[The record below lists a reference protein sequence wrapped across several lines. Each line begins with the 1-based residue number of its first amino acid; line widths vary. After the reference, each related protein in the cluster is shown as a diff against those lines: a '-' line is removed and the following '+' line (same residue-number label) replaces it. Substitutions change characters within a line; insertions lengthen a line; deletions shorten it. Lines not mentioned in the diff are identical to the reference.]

1 MSNFSVVLFLSFA
14 VFCIYAD
21 HAVKVEKAE
30 IETVDKDYLTIAVKV
45 RQEGDKSLIDVDS
58 DLLQDLNDDV
68 FMQIH
73 IEKKTN
79 GAFSTL
85 YKSEVINRCHFTD
98 NRDKYPIEKALTDD
112 FNKYGNLLQNC
123 PIKKGHY
130 YLKGFQFEPRDI
142 IAEKIMSGEFCV
154 HFLMMKEV
162 NTQMKTLFS
171 IKWYATV

>member
-1 MSNFSVVLFLSFA
+1 MHNFQ
-14 VFCIYAD
+14 
-21 HAVKVEKAE
+21 AVKVEKAE

-123 PIKKGHY
+123 PIKKVGNLLSACFIY
-130 YLKGFQFEPRDI
+130 NELCF
-142 IAEKIMSGEFCV
+142 
-154 HFLMMKEV
+154 HFRV
-162 NTQMKTLFS
+162 TT
-171 IKWYATV
+171 I